1 MPCTLP
7 AALADAAVCRGSFH
21 AVLRTDVPDA
31 VFSAFSAGME
41 AQSAVLAPRAARKKT
56 ALFME
61 VRRGIRPAGP

>member
-31 VFSAFSAGME
+31 VFSAFSAALQK
-41 AQSAVLAPRAARKKT
+41 AQARRKPFDRKP
-56 ALFME
+56 FP
-61 VRRGIRPAGP
+61 V